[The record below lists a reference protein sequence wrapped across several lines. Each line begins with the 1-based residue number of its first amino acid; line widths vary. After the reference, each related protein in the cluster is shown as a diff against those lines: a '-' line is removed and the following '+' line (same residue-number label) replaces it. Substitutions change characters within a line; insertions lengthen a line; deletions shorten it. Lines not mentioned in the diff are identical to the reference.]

1 MKLSTDRILTTH
13 VGSLPRTQDVS
24 AALFGKMRGESFE
37 EGAYDAAIRDGVAL
51 AVRRQVDAGVDV
63 VSDGETSKISY
74 STYITERLSGFEGD
88 SERKINRDVAPYPD
102 FREKMARVTGAQPM
116 PRAACVGPIAIKDR
130 ELLRKDL
137 ENLRAAVS
145 LGGPVEAFMNAASPG
160 VISAF
165 QPNQYYPSHEA
176 YIGALADAM
185 KEEYDAIVDAGF
197 MLQVDC
203 PDLAM
208 AHHTAFQDLSETEF
222 LKRAEQQVEA
232 LNHALADIPPE
243 SVRMHI
249 CWGNYEGP
257 HDHDIALEKIVGIL
271 LKAKPMAISFEASN
285 PRHAHEWTVWRTAQ
299 IPDDKVLL
307 PGVLDSTTNYVEHP
321 ELVAQRIEQYAE
333 IVGRD
338 RVIASSDCGFST
350 FAGYGKMDP
359 EITYVKLRAQA
370 EGAAIASKRLWA

>member
-176 YIGALADAM
+176 YIGALAGAM

-208 AHHTAFQDLSETEF
+208 ARHTAFQDLSEAEF

-232 LNHALADIPPE
+232 LNHALADISPE

-285 PRHAHEWTVWRTAQ
+285 PRHAHEWTVWRAAR

-333 IVGRD
+333 IVGRE

>member
-116 PRAACVGPIAIKDR
+116 PRAACIGPIAIKDR

-137 ENLRAAVS
+137 ENLRVAVS

>member
-24 AALFGKMRGESFE
+24 AALFAKMRGESFE
-37 EGAYDAAIRDGVAL
+37 EAAYDAAIRDGVAL
-51 AVRRQVDAGVDV
+51 AVRRQVEAGVDV

>member
-24 AALFGKMRGESFE
+24 AALFGKMRGDSFE

-137 ENLRAAVS
+137 ENLRCAVS
-145 LGGPVEAFMNAASPG
+145 LGGPVEAFMNAASP
-160 VISAF
+160 
-165 QPNQYYPSHEA
+165 SHEA
-176 YIGALADAM
+176 YIGALASAM

-208 AHHTAFQDLSETEF
+208 AHHTAFQDLSEAEF

-285 PRHAHEWTVWRTAQ
+285 PRHAHEWTVWRAAH

-333 IVGRD
+333 IVGRE

>member
-24 AALFGKMRGESFE
+24 AALFGKMRGDSFE

-74 STYITERLSGFEGD
+74 STYITERLSGFDGD

-137 ENLRAAVS
+137 ENLRSAVS

-176 YIGALADAM
+176 YIGALASAM

-208 AHHTAFQDLSETEF
+208 AHHTAFQDLSEAEF

-285 PRHAHEWTVWRTAQ
+285 PRHAHEWTVWRAAH

-333 IVGRD
+333 IVGRE

>member
-24 AALFGKMRGESFE
+24 AALFGRMRGESFE

>member
-37 EGAYDAAIRDGVAL
+37 EAAYDAAIRDGVAL
-51 AVRRQVDAGVDV
+51 AVRRQVEAGVDV

-137 ENLRAAVS
+137 ENLRTAVS

-176 YIGALADAM
+176 YIGALASAM

-208 AHHTAFQDLSETEF
+208 AHHTAFQDLSEAEF

-285 PRHAHEWTVWRTAQ
+285 PRHAHEWTVWRAAH

-333 IVGRD
+333 IVGRE

>member
-24 AALFGKMRGESFE
+24 AALFGKMRGDSFE

-137 ENLRAAVS
+137 ENLRTAVS

-160 VISAF
+160 GISAF

-176 YIGALADAM
+176 YIGALASAM

-208 AHHTAFQDLSETEF
+208 AHHTAFQDLSEAEF

-285 PRHAHEWTVWRTAQ
+285 PRHAHEWTVWRAAH

-333 IVGRD
+333 IVGRE